1 MFGEYI
7 VSNHT
12 FQTSLDIETLS
23 LDENLDRQIASL
35 LKQLELTIS
44 VGEPLTGGL
53 ISARLTQFPGSSLYF
68 RGGIIC
74 YHPILKVS
82 VCGVPPSLIQANGAV
97 SQATTQSLCQHIQ
110 EVCKSDIALAVCG
123 IAGPATE
130 QFPESVTGK
139 TYVYIRFYD
148 HEKFINHHFYGNRN
162 RIRQQATQASLM
174 ALKECLLKWKDY
186 KTLIPKREK
195 T

>member
-1 MFGEYI
+1 M
-7 VSNHT
+7 SNHT

-23 LDENLDRQIASL
+23 LDEYLDRQIASL

-130 QFPESVTGK
+130 QYPESVTGK

-162 RIRQQATQASLM
+162 R
-174 ALKECLLKWKDY
+174 LLKWKDY